1 MCDASERAGNVLLR
15 SNHRNTTMELRALTV
30 YLHHVLG
37 REALARPTHNK
48 KCPPGVRGQKLRLLF
63 SACGGFFSSRG
74 FFPAHR
80 GTCCPPGAP
89 LCTEPVHAL
98 LFWNMVHV
106 LQQVVNVL
114 NDDGE
119 QQVQISA
126 VLDALQGFATP
137 QNARENP
144 IVEALVRALCSR

>member
-1 MCDASERAGNVLLR
+1 MSTYALVETVRKLNNDAVTRATAAR
-15 SNHRNTTMELRALTV
+15 RARLPLPHHECECPVCLQHARDADEHEHAHLT
-30 YLHHVLG
+30 
-37 REALARPTHNK
+37 R
-48 KCPPGVRGQKLRLLF
+48 
-63 SACGGFFSSRG
+63 
-74 FFPAHR
+74 FPAHR
-80 GTCCPPGAP
+80 GICCPPGAP